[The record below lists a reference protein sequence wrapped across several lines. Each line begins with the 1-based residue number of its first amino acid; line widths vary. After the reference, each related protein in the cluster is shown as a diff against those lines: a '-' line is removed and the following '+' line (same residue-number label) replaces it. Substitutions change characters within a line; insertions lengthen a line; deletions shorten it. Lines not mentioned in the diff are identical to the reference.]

1 MNDDTSRREFLARQS
16 SDPEFAEAVASA
28 RSMADAIAIAATYG
42 IDVSPETIRWPW
54 PQPQAEDD
62 ERDEGSAERG
72 PTF

>member
-54 PQPQAEDD
+54 PQPRAEAD

-72 PTF
+72 PTY